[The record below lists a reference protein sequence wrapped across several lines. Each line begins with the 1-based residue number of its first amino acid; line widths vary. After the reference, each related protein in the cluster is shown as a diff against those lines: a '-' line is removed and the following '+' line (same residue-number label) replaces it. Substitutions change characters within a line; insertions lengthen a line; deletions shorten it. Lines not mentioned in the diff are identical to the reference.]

1 MSSQAVK
8 ISEYLGR
15 YCKGA
20 VGLLLNFQF
29 PDSIV
34 IYERLDD
41 LANILFRNVSNR
53 LRQFG
58 LRVRHISSSDLDLKV
73 ADDFGSQVSLLLSEN
88 DIRHAVSSVTLL
100 IQPQP

>member
-8 ISEYLGR
+8 IFEYLGR
-15 YCKGA
+15 YYKRA
-20 VGLLLNFQF
+20 VGLLFNFQF
-29 PDSIV
+29 PYSIV
-34 IYERLDD
+34 IDERLDD
-41 LANILFRNVSNR
+41 LTNILFRNVSKR
-53 LRQFG
+53 FWQFG

-73 ADDFGSQVSLLLSEN
+73 ADDFGSQVSILLSEN